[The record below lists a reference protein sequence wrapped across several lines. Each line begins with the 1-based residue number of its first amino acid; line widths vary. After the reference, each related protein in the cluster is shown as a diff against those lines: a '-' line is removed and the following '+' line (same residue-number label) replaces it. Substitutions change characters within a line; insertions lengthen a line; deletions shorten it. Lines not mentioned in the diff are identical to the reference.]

1 MTFLRSY
8 GLSLICGAMI
18 CGILSGMIRDG
29 MFQKQIKL
37 LCSLFLTLTVVKPL
51 VHLELP
57 DLDSLLEPFSQEA
70 ETASM
75 DGAGMLQNALAQSI
89 QQETEAY
96 IRSKAELLQASLQVQ
111 VHLSNGEL
119 PIPDGV
125 ILAGTTAPEV
135 KEALQEMM
143 ENELNIPK
151 EQQQWIGQH

>member
-1 MTFLRSY
+1 MTFLHSY

-29 MFQKQIKL
+29 MYQKQMKL
-37 LCSLFLTLTVVKPL
+37 LCGLFLTLTVVKPL
-51 VHLELP
+51 VQLELP

-70 ETASM
+70 ESASAE
-75 DGAGMLQNALAQSI
+75 GAGMLQNALAQSI

-96 IRSKAELLQASLQVQ
+96 ICSKAELLQTNLRVQ
-111 VHLSNGEL
+111 VHLSNGDP

-125 ILAGTTAPEV
+125 ILEGTAAPEV
-135 KEALQEMM
+135 KEAMQEMM

-151 EQQQWIGQH
+151 EQQQWIG